1 MPRTAASGDDAV
13 VGTKV
18 PSTTADSLKEMGTT
32 QPQKSAPASSS
43 NISDAGNARSGALIN
58 KPLPKFAIEKLSVI
72 RGTCLQIFIFVSSTF
87 EL

>member
-43 NISDAGNARSGALIN
+43 NVSDTGNIGRSALIN
-58 KPLPKFAIEKLSVI
+58 KPLPKFAIKKLSII
-72 RGTCLQIFIFVSSTF
+72 RASV
-87 EL
+87 